1 MSETPIEREVN
12 APLDPDDPCL
22 TAYVLGELD
31 DDACAQVERQLAE
44 NPASREKVEEI
55 REVAGLLKSELAR
68 EVEPSLEP
76 AHRAAVEA
84 AAVHNDRPNRRGDD
98 EVSRRRGRL
107 ATFVVASAATVVAVT
122 LLVLVIPAQTR
133 QLSSYR
139 SNTPESTAEM
149 SREVAVAE
157 RKEEFDRYGV
167 DIQLEDAGDS
177 IFRGLAETPR
187 KPASEIYDGKSST
200 IAMGESSEIV
210 HNFATPRTEPAA
222 GPAATPAELVPTQKL
237 ELESLRLQIATS
249 TKRSQP
255 QPTSGELRVNAQGQ
269 PIVRY
274 QTRNLPARSAT
285 LASPTPAAAGGKKL
299 QFGPDENASMHLN
312 VQDMEALDDD
322 VGIQENVPGNASAPA
337 PSNSHIKR
345 DITLS
350 RMAIAPR
357 FSAPPSVSGFR
368 GGQHVMRRRVN
379 VHWGLRA
386 EAELPTH
393 EYRLPNTESYDVIV
407 ENNFL
412 SPTTDPLSTFS
423 IDVDTAAYSNVRRF
437 LNSGQLPPKNAVR
450 IEELVN
456 YFRYDDP
463 PPTDEQPFSAHL
475 EVGACPWNKEHRLVR
490 VGLKGREIHPEAR
503 PPSNLVFL
511 IDVSG
516 SMRDHNKLPL
526 VKRALENLVREMTE
540 DDRIGIVTYA
550 SSAGLLLES
559 TSGAHR
565 QEILSAI
572 RNLQAGGSTNGEGGI
587 RLAYQAAEKHFYKQ
601 GTNRVILCT
610 DGDFNVGVSSDD
622 ALVTLIEEK
631 AKKSK
636 VFLSICGFG
645 MGNLKDAKLEKI
657 ADHGNGHYAYI
668 DNDREARKVLVDELA
683 GTLYTIAKD
692 VKIQIE
698 FNPAKVGSYR
708 LIGYENRALANRDFA
723 DDTKDAG
730 EIGAGHSVTA
740 LYEITPAG
748 KSPSATGT
756 TPLKYQ
762 KNPTEEKPAARET
775 TVDSNELL
783 TLKLRYKQPEG
794 EKSSLLEF
802 PLVDEPT
809 GSARTSIDFDW
820 SAAVAAFGMILR
832 DSAHRGSADFALVL
846 ELTNGGLGE
855 DEAGHRREFIDL
867 VRSAQA
873 IRNGR

>member
-1 MSETPIEREVN
+1 MSETPIKREMN
-12 APLDPDDPCL
+12 APLDSDDPRL

-31 DDACAQVERQLAE
+31 EDACAEIERQLAE
-44 NPASREKVEEI
+44 DPAGREKVEGI
-55 REVAGLLKSELAR
+55 RQVAGLLQSELAR
-68 EVEPSLEP
+68 EAAPSLEP
-76 AHRAAVEA
+76 SHRAAVEA
-84 AAVHNDRPNRRGDD
+84 AALHNDRPNRRGDD

-107 ATFVVASAATVVAVT
+107 ATFVVASAATVVAAT
-122 LLVLVIPAQTR
+122 LLVLAIPTQTR
-133 QLSSYR
+133 QSSNSHYF
-139 SNTPESTAEM
+139 TLESAEEM
-149 SREVAVAE
+149 SQQVVLAE
-157 RKEEFDRYGV
+157 RNEEVNNNGV
-167 DIQLEDAGDS
+167 FFQLEDAGDS
-177 IFRGLAETPR
+177 NFRRPAETSQKR
-187 KPASEIYDGKSST
+187 
-200 IAMGESSEIV
+200 V
-210 HNFATPRTEPAA
+210 A
-222 GPAATPAELVPTQKL
+222 GPAPTRTEHARPQL
-237 ELESLRLQIATS
+237 RAWQSLGAQVTKAA
-249 TKRSQP
+249 KRSQP
-255 QPTSGELRVNAQGQ
+255 QPQSGENRVNALGQ
-269 PIVRY
+269 PIVEL
-274 QTRNLPARSAT
+274 QTQVSDHRSTT
-285 LASPTPAAAGGKKL
+285 LAPAGRDLSGYSVSDSNVPEKIAVDYDFNVQDNVAVDGASPAPSVPPAAAGTALGR
-299 QFGPDENASMHLN
+299 LN
-312 VQDMEALDDD
+312 V
-322 VGIQENVPGNASAPA
+322 
-337 PSNSHIKR
+337 
-345 DITLS
+345 
-350 RMAIAPR
+350 APR
-357 FSAPPSVSGFR
+357 FGTPLLGRGFSGTPLSSQGFSSD
-368 GGQHVMRRRVN
+368 QYAQRRRVKYARS
-379 VHWGLRA
+379 HEGRWGWYVPQTN
-386 EAELPTH
+386 LPT
-393 EYRLPNTESYDVIV
+393 PADVIPGTESYDVIV
-407 ENNFL
+407 ENKFL
-412 SPTTDPLSTFS
+412 LPTTDPLSTFS

-463 PPTDEQPFSAHL
+463 PPTDEQPFSVHL

-490 VGLKGREIHPEAR
+490 VGLKGREIHPEVR

-540 DDRIGIVTYA
+540 DDRIAIVTYA

-565 QEILSAI
+565 QDILSAI

-587 RLAYQAAEKHFYKQ
+587 RLAYRAAEKHFYKE

-610 DGDFNVGVSSDD
+610 DGDFNVGTSSDD
-622 ALVTLIEEK
+622 ALVALIEEK

-668 DNDREARKVLVDELA
+668 DNDREARKVLVEELA

-748 KSPSATGT
+748 KSPSVTRT
-756 TPLKYQ
+756 TSLKYQ
-762 KNPTEEKPAARET
+762 KSPAEEKPAVRET

-802 PLVDEPT
+802 PLVDETT
-809 GSARTSIDFDW
+809 GSARSSIDFDW

-832 DSAHRGSADFALVL
+832 ESAHRGSADFALVL
-846 ELTNGGLGE
+846 ELANDGLGK
-855 DEAGHRREFIDL
+855 DEAGHRREFIDM

-873 IRNGR
+873 IRDGR